1 MTGSLVLTFSG
12 VQGATKAGDF
22 RFLIGMTFSGCNMRG
37 AGCARGVGLSLQ
49 AAVMIMCQAIRD
61 SGSSLMTKGRLRVTF

>member
-37 AGCARGVGLSLQ
+37 AGCARGVGLAFH
-49 AAVMIMCQAIRD
+49 AAVMI
-61 SGSSLMTKGRLRVTF
+61 T